1 MSQPSNHQP
10 PPYPETGGSNP
21 PPPAP
26 QQDGQYQQGGP
37 YQQGGG
43 AGPQQHFSQMERS
56 PQWLAGSKASQM
68 SMIFGL
74 IGFFVPFVGIILGPL
89 AIKKAKEAESLNNT
103 ATVGK
108 VFGWIDTIGVAI
120 YIVILIIVGIIVA
133 TSGS

>member
-10 PPYPETGGSNP
+10 PPYPEAGGSTP

-26 QQDGQYQQGGP
+26 HQQGAP
-37 YQQGGG
+37 YQQVAPGS
-43 AGPQQHFSQMERS
+43 QQHFSQMERS
-56 PQWLAGSKASQM
+56 PQWLAGSKASQT
-68 SMIFGL
+68 SMILGL

-108 VFGWIDTIGVAI
+108 IFGWIDTIGVAI
-120 YIVILIIVGIIVA
+120 YIILLIIVGIFVA
-133 TSGS
+133 TSGA

>member
-10 PPYPETGGSNP
+10 PPYPDGGGSGP
-21 PPPAP
+21 GTPPPAP
-26 QQDGQYQQGGP
+26 YQQGPGP
-37 YQQGGG
+37 YQQGGPE
-43 AGPQQHFSQMERS
+43 AQQHYSQMERS

-68 SMIFGL
+68 SMIYGL
-74 IGFFVPFVGIILGPL
+74 IGFFVPFVGIVLGPL

-108 VFGWIDTIGVAI
+108 IFGWIDTIGVAI
-120 YIVILIIVGIIVA
+120 YIIIFIILGIVIA